1 MTHPKNQRKTNG
13 HAGPH
18 GRSNGSCDRQEVTGH
33 APASMAGKSSERDG
47 ETEPIPGG
55 EFPLPDNPGD
65 FVEEIHRRADL
76 FIVWQKLL
84 KSKDLKI
91 KQRAVERLTDLRYKS
106 LADQTEEPQQFI
118 FDMPRP
124 NRD

>member
-13 HAGPH
+13 QAAPH
-18 GRSNGSCDRQEVTGH
+18 GRVNGH